1 MTVYGGALP
10 VPNPNKSIAAARA
23 KHVATVEGVYD
34 IFGVGKEARGGY
46 HQVAE
51 LLGIP
56 DASVGHTTAWMKRA
70 GFLTIRNAGMPD
82 GSFGKS
88 SYWTLHKSKEE
99 CVAALK
105 SSWGKPGIKR
115 SDLPMSI
122 PGEDVRHADEQT
134 EADEVHRAHA
144 EVMGAANRPLPVALA
159 TNDREEVRAIAGPEP
174 ESPFAVL
181 RSLRKDE
188 SGALVEAARQYAN
201 RAKLVDQKL
210 GELEA
215 AGIHIDRSAVKMDK
229 DEVLES
235 VALTL
240 PYITSL
246 ESTLHNLSEQNE
258 GLRKKMTDYDVIK
271 RSYETL
277 KRRFEK
283 DVAAKVATSY

>member
-23 KHVATVEGVYD
+23 KHVATIEGVYD

-51 LLGIP
+51 VLGIP
-56 DASVGHTTAWMKRA
+56 DASVGHVTAWMKRA
-70 GFLTIRNAGMPD
+70 GFLTIRSAGMPD

-99 CVAALK
+99 CIAALK
-105 SSWGKPGIKR
+105 AGWGTPGVQR
-115 SDLPMSI
+115 VEAPVMEAVGDEPE
-122 PGEDVRHADEQT
+122 PQAAVDAEDA
-134 EADEVHRAHA
+134 
-144 EVMGAANRPLPVALA
+144 MLALA
-159 TNDREEVRAIAGPEP
+159 SEKSNEETRAIAGPEP

-188 SGALVEAARQYAN
+188 SGALIEAARQYAN

-215 AGIHIDRSAVKMDK
+215 AGIHVDRSAV
-229 DEVLES
+229 
-235 VALTL
+235 TL
-240 PYITSL
+240 PKDPVLDAVSLILPFINSL
-246 ESTLHNLSEQNE
+246 ENTLHNFSEQNDA
-258 GLRKKMTDYDVIK
+258 LRRKMADYDQMK

-283 DVAAKVATSY
+283 DVAAKVAAATTYS